1 MALLDVNNASV
12 SCASPN
18 GDCLLLTRILL
29 ENERQFALCSKRL
42 RSHFSLNSQV
52 FKTVYG
58 NHLKR
63 ARLWKFERFI
73 CPFYWR
79 DLRI

>member
-58 NHLKR
+58 NHLKKSTTLEIR
-63 ARLWKFERFI
+63 AFHLSI
-73 CPFYWR
+73 
-79 DLRI
+79 LLA